1 MYSACKTKEQMQQ
14 NIITSTNCVVPEN
27 IHTPPPTEGFFG
39 LKPPPLW
46 KFQFEFTL
54 SFFWVSEI

>member
-27 IHTPPPTEGFFG
+27 IHTLPTEGFFG
-39 LKPPPLW
+39 LKPPLLW
-46 KFQFEFTL
+46 KFQFVLTL